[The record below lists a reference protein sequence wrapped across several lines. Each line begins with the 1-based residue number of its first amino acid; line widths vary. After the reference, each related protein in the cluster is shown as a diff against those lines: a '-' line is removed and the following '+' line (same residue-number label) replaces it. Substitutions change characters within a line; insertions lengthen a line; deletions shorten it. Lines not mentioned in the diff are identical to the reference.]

1 MSQERIFLSEQT
13 CNVVFV
19 SPPNN
24 PNNPKPNPL
33 LRLSA
38 GSVTSSAAVVNR
50 TDVQVIALES
60 DWEKLVSSLQG
71 NKITLR
77 IQEVSTTI

>member
-38 GSVTSSAAVVNR
+38 GSSAAVNR
-50 TDVQVIALES
+50 TDVQVISLES

-77 IQEVSTTI
+77 IQDVSSSTTI